1 MGTLETMLTSA
12 EVEVI
17 EQAFSSL
24 ANDEGKITPA
34 EVPQLL
40 KLLLKHPSSDFETQA
55 FMGQLPGQ
63 SDGISFEDFM
73 KFGLGLQLDQSKAAA
88 PVNPA
93 SWPASPE
100 AGAAVEEE
108 VYPAPEGYA
117 EGSLVKSRAQ
127 FDEMYK
133 QSIEDPETF
142 WGDIGREFHW
152 ETPFTEVGPKY
163 NFIRARVQC
172 QSSGTLA
179 ARPSYR
185 TIASTGT

>member
-1 MGTLETMLTSA
+1 MGKTISCA
-12 EVEVI
+12 
-17 EQAFSSL
+17 
-24 ANDEGKITPA
+24 
-34 EVPQLL
+34 
-40 KLLLKHPSSDFETQA
+40 
-55 FMGQLPGQ
+55 MGCGAQEMENAPPG
-63 SDGISFEDFM
+63 
-73 KFGLGLQLDQSKAAA
+73 
-88 PVNPA
+88 
-93 SWPASPE
+93 
-100 AGAAVEEE
+100 GAAGEEE